1 MSTNSLRQR
10 TGVTLQRLC
19 LAIFLALFAPASLST
34 ARADVGSTRAS
45 AIAVVGHAPLGW
57 TWNRLFSPFQRILG
71 DQKAMIRFGTVAFI
85 SALYIIWW
93 RK

>member
-1 MSTNSLRQR
+1 MSNHALPTRASRP
-10 TGVTLQRLC
+10 LQRLC
-19 LAIFLALFAPASLST
+19 LAIVLAFCAPTSLST
-34 ARADVGSTRAS
+34 ARADVTSIPCATSSLACQ
-45 AIAVVGHAPLGW
+45 APLGW
-57 TWNRLFSPFQRILG
+57 TWRSVLSPLDHILG

>member
-1 MSTNSLRQR
+1 MSELTSSTRASI
-10 TGVTLQRLC
+10 VLQRFC
-19 LAIFLALFAPASLST
+19 LALILALCAPASLST
-34 ARADVGSTRAS
+34 ARADVTSGPCVTSS
-45 AIAVVGHAPLGW
+45 IAFQAPLGW
-57 TWNRLFSPFQRILG
+57 TWKRILSPLDHILG

>member
-1 MSTNSLRQR
+1 MSKNSLSTR
-10 TGVTLQRLC
+10 TSLTLQRFC
-19 LAIFLALFAPASLST
+19 LAMILAFCAPASLST
-34 ARADVGSTRAS
+34 ARADVTSIPSVTS
-45 AIAVVGHAPLGW
+45 SIACQVPVGW
-57 TWNRLFSPFQRILG
+57 TWKRLLSPLDHILG